1 MGVWKM
7 ATVALGIG
15 CALGLYALR
24 RWKTRQAQEE
34 EDVAHTVKPD
44 DSSPPPIPPRTK
56 TYADAVK
63 QTKEEK
69 IQEDIEEQKEETK
82 KTTPTPTDYEV

>member
-1 MGVWKM
+1 M
-7 ATVALGIG
+7 ATVAVGVG
-15 CALGLYALR
+15 CALALYALK

-44 DSSPPPIPPRTK
+44 DSSPESSAPPIPPRTK

-69 IQEDIEEQKEETK
+69 IQENIEEQKEETK
-82 KTTPTPTDYEV
+82 KTTDTQFDCEV

>member
-1 MGVWKM
+1 MT
-7 ATVALGIG
+7 TVALGIG

-34 EDVAHTVKPD
+34 EDVAHTVKPE
-44 DSSPPPIPPRTK
+44 SPPPIPPRTK

-69 IQEDIEEQKEETK
+69 IQEDIKEQKEETK
-82 KTTPTPTDYEV
+82 ETTPSDANYEV